1 MRRRSVLPDDG
12 RHLNIPKARSSLGG
26 IRRPAKPARA
36 TGNGGLNSGRSVD
49 VALPLPKVRPGPT
62 LEAALKVENLD
73 AIAASRENS
82 TKQIAIVDEDGA
94 GGVELTLQR
103 RDARGFCFGHG
114 RM

>member
-1 MRRRSVLPDDG
+1 MAVFAGPRNLLVP
-12 RHLNIPKARSSLGG
+12 
-26 IRRPAKPARA
+26 

-49 VALPLPKVRPGPT
+49 VALPFPKVRPGT
-62 LEAALKVENLD
+62 TLQFAEILDLHDALAAFAHELEAALKVENLD